1 MDDTIRIRSG
11 ALNGRNEMPK
21 LKYAEVVNGE
31 QKGSELGFKTDEIA
45 LYIGTKNGNV
55 RLCGANDITELTA
68 LIGGINARI
77 DDIIT
82 RLEALEEPS
91 E

>member
-1 MDDTIRIRSG
+1 MADTIRIRSG

-21 LKYAEVVNGE
+21 LRYAEVVNGE
-31 QKGSELGFKTDEIA
+31 QKGSEIGFNTDEIA

-55 RLCGANDITELTA
+55 RLCGANDITELNAKIEA
-68 LIGGINARI
+68 LGIRI
-77 DDIIT
+77 DDIT
-82 RLEALEEPS
+82 ARLEALEPS

>member
-31 QKGSELGFKTDEIA
+31 QKGSELGFNTDEIA

-55 RLCGANDITELTA
+55 RLCGANDITELRQ
-68 LIGGINARI
+68 LI

-82 RLEALEEPS
+82 RLEELEEPS